1 MNGDKETNAGS
12 FKDTSMCDEASSAP
26 ASWNSLPEEL
36 KLATLGHRLHINGN
50 LTQLT
55 HPIRATMAGY
65 EALLLTSKEMNR
77 LAKISWGE
85 NQFLL
90 SWPSAGLQY
99 PRPPTSLAEQIRNLT
114 IEIFVDCRLGWKR
127 MNEDK
132 FPYSWDVL
140 LDTEKSS
147 RLRRATLKKLK
158 GSENPAVAWQSEFPA
173 LKELTVEIILAGD
186 LDGYHNDRNKIGRIH
201 GCRDKEKIEE
211 HFEGCRTYLSTRKL
225 TVKVRG
231 FKCGDYSTDGDAGPN
246 TKACPNGCAER
257 VATCFADLVEI
268 KD

>member
-12 FKDTSMCDEASSAP
+12 FKDK
-26 ASWNSLPEEL
+26 EL
-36 KLATLGHRLHINGN
+36 KLATLGHRLHIDGT
-50 LTQLT
+50 LTAIT
-55 HPIRATMAGY
+55 HPIRAKMASY

-90 SWPSAGLQY
+90 GWPSAGLQY
-99 PRPPTSLAEQIRNLT
+99 PRPPTSLAEQVRNLT
-114 IEIFVDCRLGWKR
+114 IEIFVDGRLGWNR
-127 MNEDK
+127 TNENPR
-132 FPYSWDVL
+132 FPYSWNVL

-147 RLRRATLKKLK
+147 RLRRTTWKELRGNGDPAVAWQSEFVVLKELT
-158 GSENPAVAWQSEFPA
+158 VAWQSEFPA